1 MFASSAGQAVA
12 APACVATR
20 DRRTILRETRRKQ
33 KRCCPALARGA
44 ETRAFSSPARDRP
57 SSARGD
63 RFTRRVAEL
72 NAEGPS
78 ARGERTRADSVAEG
92 ASSSELPMGPD
103 PNEKDPTDG
112 PADPEESSGGDIAQ
126 LLSRADGAV
135 HQAFVSLLGGD
146 LDARVPAR
154 RPPPLGSTVT
164 IAGPAP
170 ELDWH
175 RATRTDAQRR
185 ELIASLAT
193 GRFREPCILR
203 GAADEWPAV
212 CDASKAWTLSRLVA
226 DHGSFA
232 GEFLFSCL
240 ARAIGLTS
248 CFFYFISQA
257 MFESDPPRAA
267 RRTEFR
273 RMATRTWRRHTRRS
287 DLASSTRRR
296 GRSRCRCGKP
306 RRGWCATET
315 AKAVSVFGSLTVCPY

>member
-72 NAEGPS
+72 NADGPS

-112 PADPEESSGGDIAQ
+112 RADPEETSGGDIAQ
-126 LLSRADGAV
+126 LMSRADGAV

-154 RPPPLGSTVT
+154 RPPPLGSMVT

-232 GEFLFSCL
+232 GEFLFVCL
-240 ARAIGLTS
+240 VRAIGLTS
-248 CFFYFISQA
+248 CFFYFIFYFILFYFYFIQGT
-257 MFESDPPRAA
+257 FESDRPRAA

-273 RMATRTWRRHTRRS
+273 RMATRTWRRRTRRY

-296 GRSRCRCGKP
+296 GRSRCR
-306 RRGWCATET
+306 
-315 AKAVSVFGSLTVCPY
+315 

>member
-1 MFASSAGQAVA
+1 
-12 APACVATR
+12 
-20 DRRTILRETRRKQ
+20 
-33 KRCCPALARGA
+33 
-44 ETRAFSSPARDRP
+44 
-57 SSARGD
+57 
-63 RFTRRVAEL
+63 
-72 NAEGPS
+72 
-78 ARGERTRADSVAEG
+78 
-92 ASSSELPMGPD
+92 MGPD

-112 PADPEESSGGDIAQ
+112 RADPEESSGGDIAH

-154 RPPPLGSTVT
+154 RPPPLGSMVT

-232 GEFLFSCL
+232 GEFIFLCL
-240 ARAIGLTS
+240 VRAIGQTS
-248 CFFYFISQA
+248 CFFYFILFLFYFYFILFTGDVRVRSPEGSAANGVPKDGYAYVEEAHEAVRSGKFNAPSRTVKMPLREAAARMVRNGDGEGGECFWFPNCLPILTLCFTGVYVQA
-257 MFESDPPRAA
+257 LITDELAKEAGLTPEPSSRSNAEGEQARSVKVKVNRRSRGGAWIARGGEKRNRRGSGSPPRGAP
-267 RRTEFR
+267 
-273 RMATRTWRRHTRRS
+273 H
-287 DLASSTRRR
+287 
-296 GRSRCRCGKP
+296 RCISIPALR
-306 RRGWCATET
+306 
-315 AKAVSVFGSLTVCPY
+315 

>member
-20 DRRTILRETRRKQ
+20 DRRTILRPRRKQ

-78 ARGERTRADSVAEG
+78 ARGERTRADYVAEG

-112 PADPEESSGGDIAQ
+112 RADPEESSGGDIAH

-154 RPPPLGSTVT
+154 RPPPLGSMVT

-232 GEFLFSCL
+232 GESIFLRL
-240 ARAIGLTS
+240 VRAIGLTS
-248 CFFYFISQA
+248 CFFYFFI
-257 MFESDPPRAA
+257 F
-267 RRTEFR
+267 FYFI
-273 RMATRTWRRHTRRS
+273 H
-287 DLASSTRRR
+287 R
-296 GRSRCRCGKP
+296 GRSSPIARGQRGERSSEGWLRVRGGGARGGTIRQVQRTVADGQDAAAGSRGEDGAQ
-306 RRGWCATET
+306 RRRRRR
-315 AKAVSVFGSLTVCPY
+315 